1 MRVIDV
7 HTHMLAPR
15 WVETISKHGGRFAV
29 GVVTGGQQAV
39 FQDGAP
45 FMTLTPPMTD
55 YDLRI
60 ADMDTAGV
68 DTAIVSLTC
77 PSVFWGDEVMSAEM
91 SSFMNDD
98 MSAAQGRYPGR
109 IHYFATLPWEYPGRA
124 VRELKRA
131 ADLGA
136 VGVMC
141 LGNIAGEPLTS
152 PRFSSIWT
160 EIERLDLPVLVHPTS
175 PPGADAMDM
184 VAYNLIANIGFM
196 FDTTLAF
203 VRMIYDGF
211 LDRFPNLK
219 LIASHGGAT
228 LPYLVGR
235 LDQCSSNMPACRVN
249 TDMAPSAYLQRI
261 WYDSVLYR
269 SEALDLCLGVGGTDR
284 VLYGSD
290 YPHNIGDMA
299 GVLSLVDALPTATRD
314 AVRGGNASRIFRL

>member
-109 IHYFATLPWEYPGRA
+109 IHYFATLPWEYPDRA

-184 VAYNLIANIGFM
+184 VAYNLI
-196 FDTTLAF
+196 DL
-203 VRMIYDGF
+203 RR
-211 LDRFPNLK
+211 LPRPFPQPQTYRQSWRRNAALPGWPPRPV
-219 LIASHGGAT
+219 LVQHASLPRQHRHGA
-228 LPYLVGR
+228 
-235 LDQCSSNMPACRVN
+235 
-249 TDMAPSAYLQRI
+249 QRI
-261 WYDSVLYR
+261 PPANLVRLRAVPQR
-269 SEALDLCLGVGGTDR
+269 SARSLPRCWWNRPRSLRIGLSPQHRRHGRGAL
-284 VLYGSD
+284 
-290 YPHNIGDMA
+290 IG
-299 GVLSLVDALPTATRD
+299 
-314 AVRGGNASRIFRL
+314 